1 MSTTAPVIP
10 ATQLSI
16 SLTYRNV
23 EDAIRWFSEVLGFSV
38 FQKFENEG
46 KVRGAIV
53 TSGNASFVLNQD
65 DGKLGWDRVKGQGLL
80 ITINVADLAAVDAA
94 AERVRASGI
103 TLIDEPADRP
113 WGMRMFQFRD
123 NDGFK
128 FSISAP
134 LQ

>member
-38 FQKFENEG
+38 FQKFEDEG

-53 TSGNASFVLNQD
+53 TSGNARFVLNQD

-113 WGMRMFQFRD
+113 CGMRMFQFRD

-134 LQ
+134 LR

>member
-38 FQKFENEG
+38 FQKFEDEG

-53 TSGNASFVLNQD
+53 TSGNARFVLNQD

-103 TLIDEPADRP
+103 ILIDEPADRP